1 MKNDKIKL
9 IVYISYLKM
18 NINERDRNF
27 LNKLYNLKYINKKE
41 YEKLDNKLIE
51 FLNMLTDLEPKD
63 IFIEKE
69 NEGREKNDL

>member
-1 MKNDKIKL
+1 MINDKIKL
-9 IVYISYLKM
+9 IVYICYLKM

-63 IFIEKE
+63 IFIEKD
-69 NEGREKNDL
+69 N